1 MEMVSA
7 EGTENVEKELFNYR
21 KEREKKRIIFDN
33 FASKYILTRTKAKQ
47 RKLGE

>member
-21 KEREKKRIIFDN
+21 KEREKKKDN
-33 FASKYILTRTKAKQ
+33 F
-47 RKLGE
+47 

>member
-1 MEMVSA
+1 MSKK
-7 EGTENVEKELFNYR
+7 NFLIIEKNE
-21 KEREKKRIIFDN
+21 KKKRIIFDN